1 MNNLNSLSDKSWA
14 KALSWLVAGQIGL
27 AVIGLFLAT
36 YLAAEHL
43 RGTFPPCS
51 ITQGCQMVLGSKYAA
66 IGPVPT
72 ASLGIIYYLLL
83 VVLGVAY
90 LQGKQQGWLHLSL
103 RLTVVG
109 AVASL
114 YLVYLQLFVIKAICP
129 YCMSSAAVCFLLLGI
144 DLLIWRRFLQNRQAS
159 ESLMIDKAP

>member
-1 MNNLNSLSDKSWA
+1 MAKRLKLGLMNNLNSLSDKSWE
-14 KALSWLVAGQIGL
+14 KGPSWLVGGQIGL

-36 YLAAEHL
+36 FLAAEYL
-43 RGTFPPCS
+43 RGAWPPCS
-51 ITQGCQMVLGSKYAA
+51 LTDGCQTVLGSKYAQ

-83 VVLGVAY
+83 VILGVAY
-90 LQGKQQGWLHLSL
+90 LQGKRLRWLHLSL

-109 AVASL
+109 AMVSF

-129 YCMSSAAVCFLLLGI
+129 YCMLSAALCFLLLGI
-144 DLLIWRRFLQNRQAS
+144 DLIVWRRYL
-159 ESLMIDKAP
+159 